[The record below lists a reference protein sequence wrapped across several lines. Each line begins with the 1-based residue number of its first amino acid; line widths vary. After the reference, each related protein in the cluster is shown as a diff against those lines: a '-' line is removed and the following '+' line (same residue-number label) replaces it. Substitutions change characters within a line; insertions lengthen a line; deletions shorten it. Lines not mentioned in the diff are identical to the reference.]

1 LLETR
6 AKQKTNLYLLF
17 FFFDQVNQT
26 EEYGSMRPNVAI
38 VWKYPDS
45 NKPLTITASPKE
57 QTWYYIT
64 SIATNLDTKFNP
76 LTEALNQW
84 DEAML

>member
-1 LLETR
+1 MR
-6 AKQKTNLYLLF
+6 ANLAMVWTKVEGGKSVTI
-17 FFFDQVNQT
+17 QATT
-26 EEYGSMRPNVAI
+26 E
-38 VWKYPDS
+38 
-45 NKPLTITASPKE
+45 E

-76 LTEALNQW
+76 LSEALYQW